1 MDASLLV
8 GRDVPED
15 AQIAVTVQRPNKV
28 FANTKSQEGERRV
41 YADGKNFSLVDAKMN
56 LYATVPM
63 PISLDGL
70 VDKMDAQYGFTPPLA
85 EFVLSNPYKEFHR
98 QARTVSYL
106 GQDTIDVGSPNS
118 ASVDCHHLL
127 LSGHAV
133 EAELWVGVND
143 HLIRKLVATFND
155 RPGNPQIKIEF
166 SDWNLAAN
174 VTDGQF
180 TYVPPPGSDE
190 NSDENH
196 RRNGCGPGNHRNQ
209 IINHHIQLMKFF
221 MNPLQPSGTGSR
233 PGLLLLIVGVA
244 CLLISSQA
252 CAGRGYYGGRTVA
265 AAGPRGA
272 VVAGP
277 NGAAA
282 VGRNGGVAVAGGYRP
297 PVYHGATVAVAGP
310 RGWPSRDRTARSPS
324 IAPMPRATLMVTS
337 ASCRRDI
344 PQFIMAVTT
353 ATSSAE
359 FITGRSFMAGP
370 RSMWWS
376 IPDPPTG

>member
-1 MDASLLV
+1 MKTTHKPALLAALGLALLALGGSPTFAADSTAAAKPNADEILREASAKLAAARQFSFSAHRVMDASLLV

-41 YADGKNFSLVDAKMN
+41 YADGKNFSLVDAQMN

-63 PISLDGL
+63 PVSLDGL

-118 ASVDCHHLL
+118 AGVDCHHLL

-133 EAELWVGVND
+133 EAEWVGVND

-174 VTDGQF
+174 VTDGEF
-180 TYVPPPGSDE
+180 TYVPPPGALKI
-190 NSDENH
+190 
-196 RRNGCGPGNHRNQ
+196 P
-209 IINHHIQLMKFF
+209 MKTTAE
-221 MNPLQPSGTGSR
+221 M
-233 PGLLLLIVGVA
+233 
-244 CLLISSQA
+244 
-252 CAGRGYYGGRTVA
+252 A
-265 AAGPRGA
+265 AAP
-272 VVAGP
+272 
-277 NGAAA
+277 
-282 VGRNGGVAVAGGYRP
+282 
-297 PVYHGATVAVAGP
+297 AT
-310 RGWPSRDRTARSPS
+310 TE
-324 IAPMPRATLMVTS
+324 TK
-337 ASCRRDI
+337 
-344 PQFIMAVTT
+344 
-353 ATSSAE
+353 
-359 FITGRSFMAGP
+359 
-370 RSMWWS
+370 
-376 IPDPPTG
+376 